1 MIMTNSLKDIL
12 DGRAKSNEP
21 PEFGIIKR
29 YMMKHFKI
37 VPKLAM
43 SNKNII
49 ISVPHAALAGS
60 LRMSLHELK
69 EECNTDK
76 RLVIRISQ

>member
-12 DGRAKSNEP
+12 GGRAKGNEP
-21 PEFGIIKR
+21 PEFGVIKR
-29 YMMKHFKI
+29 YMMKNFKT

-49 ISVPHAALAGS
+49 ISVPNAALAGS

-69 EECNTDK
+69 EECKTDK
-76 RLVIRISQ
+76 RLIIRIG